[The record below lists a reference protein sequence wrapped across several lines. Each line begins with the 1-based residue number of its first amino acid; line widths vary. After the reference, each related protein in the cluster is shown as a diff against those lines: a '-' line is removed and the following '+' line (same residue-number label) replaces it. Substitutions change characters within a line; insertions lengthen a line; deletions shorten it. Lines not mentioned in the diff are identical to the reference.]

1 MPPGVS
7 PACDLSPTRQSS
19 SNDKGTLWQRHTMSD
34 WHRNTNPED
43 SAFITHGQLM
53 EERPYLK
60 VKQKKMKDP
69 SSPLN
74 HHLKA
79 YATQSAIFS
88 NRLMTAELQPIPIIT
103 DYRRR
108 PPRHLDPRIR
118 GWDLNSTMWWP
129 STLGPANIQAG
140 QEDEAKDFEKK
151 AMMKART
158 ESALRRESLSAT
170 PRTPPRKS
178 TMLRQSSKE
187 PLRTPSPI
195 SRASISASSNSGA
208 VPRRRKSSKVQT
220 KSRDEPPPADLLP
233 EYVMKRGISMR
244 YTKWV
249 DEHGKPPE
257 APHLPFLTLDGDFRG
272 ADRPYNVQVGSPV
285 RPSGQCLLDHTVP

>member
-34 WHRNTNPED
+34 WHRNTNPDET
-43 SAFITHGQLM
+43 AFITYGQLM

-60 VKQKKMKDP
+60 VKQKKTP
-69 SSPLN
+69 QLN
-74 HHLKA
+74 KHLKD

-118 GWDLNSTMWWP
+118 GWDLNCKMWWP
-129 STLGPANIQAG
+129 ATLGPANIKAG
-140 QEDEAKDFEKK
+140 QDDEHLALEKK
-151 AMMKART
+151 AMMRART
-158 ESALRRESLSAT
+158 DAALQRESMTGT

-178 TMLRQSSKE
+178 TVFRQGSKE
-187 PLRTPSPI
+187 PLRTPSPV
-195 SRASISASSNSGA
+195 SRASLSGSGSNSPS

-233 EYVMKRGISMR
+233 EYVVKRGISMR
-244 YTKWV
+244 YNKWV
-249 DEHGKPPE
+249 DQYGSPPK
-257 APHLPFLTLDGDFRG
+257 APSLPFLTLDGDFRG
-272 ADRPYNVQVGSPV
+272 ADRPFNVQVGSLV
-285 RPSGQCLLDHTVP
+285 RPSGQTLSDSQVP